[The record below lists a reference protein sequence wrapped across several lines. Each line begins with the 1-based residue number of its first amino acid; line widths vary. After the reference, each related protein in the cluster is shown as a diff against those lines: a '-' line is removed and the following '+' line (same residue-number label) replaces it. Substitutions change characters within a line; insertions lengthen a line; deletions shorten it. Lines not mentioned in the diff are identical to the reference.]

1 MTLLRIFLENAHTT
15 IRVSDR
21 EILRH
26 ISARRLSEGDDL
38 IVCDGNGR
46 SYIYRIREKSSNSLL
61 IEMVE
66 PVDFSPP
73 SKNVIYAQALLK
85 PKKLD
90 PIISYSTQLGVKTF
104 VFFISRR
111 SSIQDLSVVEKRLDR
126 LRKVAR
132 ASAEI
137 SMNRVPDIKIIP
149 DLSTL
154 LDQFITYKPLM
165 LYENAQE
172 RLTLDW
178 LKNNDIRDILFIIGP
193 EGGFEDEE
201 VELVREKGGYILS
214 LGERILTSE
223 VAGFVVLSLIQFGI

>member
-1 MTLLRIFLENAHTT
+1 MTLLRVFLEKVSKT

-26 ISARRLSEGDDL
+26 ISARRLSVGDDL
-38 IVCDGNGR
+38 IVCDGDGR
-46 SYIYRIREKSSNSLL
+46 SYIYRIREKSPTSVLL
-61 IEMVE
+61 ELVE

-85 PKKLD
+85 PRKLD
-90 PIISYSTQLGVKTF
+90 PIVSYSTQLGVEAF

-111 SSIQDLSVVEKRLDR
+111 SSIQDLDVVEKRLDR
-126 LRKVAR
+126 LRKIAR

-137 SMNRVPDIKIIP
+137 SMNRIPDIKVVP

-154 LDQFITYKPLM
+154 LEQFSTYKPLM

-172 RLTLDW
+172 RLNLDW

-201 VELVREKGGYILS
+201 VELVRERGGYILS
-214 LGERILTSE
+214 LGDRILTSE